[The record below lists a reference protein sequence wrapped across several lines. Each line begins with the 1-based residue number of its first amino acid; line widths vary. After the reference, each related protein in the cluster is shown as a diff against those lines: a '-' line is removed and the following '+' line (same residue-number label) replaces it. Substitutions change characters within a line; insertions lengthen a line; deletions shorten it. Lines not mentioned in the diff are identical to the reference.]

1 LGCGDLSPLWFR
13 AALAA
18 HLRKIWSRQVATEIS
33 AATGRRTPKFEG
45 VMMSSVQP
53 VEENTTRKY
62 QLLIDGQWVD
72 AASGK
77 TFTTPNPATGQTL
90 AEIAE
95 ADKEDID
102 RAVTAARKAF
112 EGKWSKVSARDRGR
126 MLYKLSQL
134 IEEHTPELAALE
146 TADNGKPIKES
157 TYVDLPQVAENFE
170 YFAGWATKI
179 EGETIP
185 VPGQMFNYT
194 LREPVGVCGQIIPWN
209 FPLLMAAW
217 KLAPALAAGNTIVL
231 KPAEQ
236 TPVNAMELGKL
247 IQEAGFPDGVV
258 NIVPGYGETAGAAL
272 ASHPG
277 IDKVA
282 FTGSTEVGKLIA
294 KAASDNLTTVSL
306 ELGGKAP
313 NIVFADADIEQAVN
327 GAMMGIFFN
336 QGQVCCAGSR
346 LFVQD
351 SVKDQFLD
359 RLKEKSAKIV
369 VGDPMDKGTH
379 MGPQVSQEQLNRVK
393 SYSDIA
399 RSEGATVVAG
409 GECPTLPGAFQN
421 GYFYQPTIFSDV
433 KNKMRI
439 AQEEIFGPV
448 VSVISF
454 ENEDDLI
461 KQANE
466 TIYGLSAG
474 IWTTNIT
481 RAHRFAKEIKA
492 GVIWINTYN
501 MFNAASPFGGYKQSG
516 YGREMGK
523 HALEMYTNV
532 KSVWVDLSGKPI
544 GWFGK

>member
-1 LGCGDLSPLWFR
+1 
-13 AALAA
+13 
-18 HLRKIWSRQVATEIS
+18 
-33 AATGRRTPKFEG
+33 
-45 VMMSSVQP
+45 MSSAQLAGTNSP
-53 VEENTTRKY
+53 RKY

-72 AASGK
+72 AESGK
-77 TFTTPNPATGQTL
+77 TFTTPNPSTGETL
-90 AEIAE
+90 AEVAE
-95 ADKEDID
+95 ADKADID
-102 RAVTAARKAF
+102 KAVKAARKAF
-112 EGKWSKVSARDRGR
+112 EGKWSKMSARDRGR
-126 MLYKLSQL
+126 LMYKLAQL
-134 IEEHTPELAALE
+134 IEEKTGELAALE

-217 KLAPALAAGNTIVL
+217 KLGPALAAGNTVVL

-236 TPVNAMELGKL
+236 TPVTAMELGKL
-247 IQEAGFPDGVV
+247 IQEAGFPEGVV

-282 FTGSTEVGKLIA
+282 FTGSTEVGKIIA
-294 KAASDNLTTVSL
+294 RTAADNLTKVSL

-313 NIVFADADIEQAVN
+313 NIVFADADIDQAVN

-351 SVKDQFLD
+351 SVKDEFLE

-369 VGDPMDKGTH
+369 VGNPMDQNTQ
-379 MGPQVSQEQLNRVK
+379 MGPQVSEEQLNRIK
-393 SYSDIA
+393 GYCDIA
-399 RSEGATVVAG
+399 LKEGASVVTG
-409 GECPTLPGAFQN
+409 GRPPQLDPEFQK
-421 GYFYQPTIFSDV
+421 GYFFQPTIFGEV
-433 KNKMRI
+433 TNQMRV

-448 VSVISF
+448 VSMLSF
-454 ENEDDLI
+454 KDEEDLI

-474 IWTTNIT
+474 IWTSNIT

>member
-1 LGCGDLSPLWFR
+1 
-13 AALAA
+13 
-18 HLRKIWSRQVATEIS
+18 
-33 AATGRRTPKFEG
+33 
-45 VMMSSVQP
+45 MSSVQP
-53 VEENTTRKY
+53 AETKTPRKY
-62 QLLIDGQWVD
+62 QLLIDGKWVD
-72 AASGK
+72 AESGK
-77 TFTTPNPATGQTL
+77 TFLTPNPATGETL
-90 AEIAE
+90 AEVAE
-95 ADKEDID
+95 ADKADID
-102 RAVTAARKAF
+102 KAVKAARRAF
-112 EGKWSKVSARDRGR
+112 EGKWSKISARDRGR

-134 IEEHTPELAALE
+134 IEENSAELAALE

-157 TYVDLPQVAENFE
+157 SYVDLPQVAENFE

-217 KLAPALAAGNTIVL
+217 KLAPALAAGNTVVL

-247 IQEAGFPDGVV
+247 IEQAGFPEGVV

-272 ASHPG
+272 AAHPG

-282 FTGSTEVGKLIA
+282 FTGSTEVGKLVA
-294 KAASDNLTTVSL
+294 KAAADNLSKVSL

-313 NIVFADADIEQAVN
+313 NIVFADADLEQAVN

-346 LFVQD
+346 LFVQED
-351 SVKDQFLD
+351 VN
-359 RLKEKSAKIV
+359 
-369 VGDPMDKGTH
+369 PMDKATH
-379 MGPQVSQEQLNRVK
+379 MGPQVSEEQLNRIKGYV
-393 SYSDIA
+393 DIA
-399 RSEGATVVAG
+399 QKEGATVVSG
-409 GECPTLPGAFQN
+409 GVSPKLEGAFQK
-421 GYFYQPTIFSDV
+421 GYFFQPTIFSDV
-433 KNKMRI
+433 KNQMRV

-448 VSVISF
+448 VSVIGF
-454 ENEDDLI
+454 RDEDDLI
-461 KQANE
+461 KQAND

-474 IWTTNIT
+474 LWTKDIT
-481 RAHRFAKEIKA
+481 RAHRFAKEIRA

-544 GWFGK
+544 GWFGN

>member
-1 LGCGDLSPLWFR
+1 
-13 AALAA
+13 
-18 HLRKIWSRQVATEIS
+18 
-33 AATGRRTPKFEG
+33 
-45 VMMSSVQP
+45 MSSTKQA
-53 VEENTTRKY
+53 EATSRNY
-62 QLLIDGQWVD
+62 QLFIDGQWVD
-72 AASGK
+72 AESGK
-77 TFTTPNPATGQTL
+77 TFTTPNPATGAPL
-90 AEIAE
+90 AEVAE
-95 ADKEDID
+95 ADKADID
-102 RAVTAARKAF
+102 KAVNAARRAF
-112 EGKWSKVSARDRGR
+112 EGKWSKMSARDRGR
-126 MLYKLSQL
+126 LLFKLALL
-134 IEEHTPELAALE
+134 IEERAKHLAELE
-146 TADNGKPIKES
+146 TADNGKPIRES
-157 TYVDLPQVAENFE
+157 LYVDLPQVAENFE

-185 VPGQMFNYT
+185 VPGKMFNYT

-217 KLAPALAAGNTIVL
+217 KLAPALAAGNTVVL

-236 TPVNAMELGKL
+236 TPVTAMELGKL
-247 IQEAGFPDGVV
+247 IEEAGFPEGVV

-277 IDKVA
+277 INKIA
-282 FTGSTEVGKLIA
+282 FTGSTEVGKIIA
-294 KAASDNLTTVSL
+294 RAAAENLTKVSL

-313 NIVFADADIEQAVN
+313 NIVFADADLEQAVN

-346 LFVQD
+346 LFVEEG
-351 SVKDQFLD
+351 VKEQFVD
-359 RLKEKSAKIV
+359 RLKEKASKIT
-369 VGDPMDKGTH
+369 VGNPMEQTTM
-379 MGPQVSQEQLNRVK
+379 MGPQVSLEQLNRIK
-393 SYSDIA
+393 SYMDIG
-399 RSEGATVVAG
+399 RGEGASIIAG
-409 GECPTLPGAFQN
+409 GEPPVLEDSFKN
-421 GYFYQPTIFSDV
+421 GYFFQPTILSDV
-433 KNKMRI
+433 KNQMRV

-448 VSVISF
+448 VSVITF
-454 ENEDDLI
+454 KDEDDLI

-474 IWTTNIT
+474 LWTRDIT

-492 GVIWINTYN
+492 GVVWINTYN

-523 HALEMYTNV
+523 HALELYTQV

>member
-1 LGCGDLSPLWFR
+1 
-13 AALAA
+13 
-18 HLRKIWSRQVATEIS
+18 
-33 AATGRRTPKFEG
+33 
-45 VMMSSVQP
+45 MSSTQP
-53 VEENTTRKY
+53 ASETPRKY
-62 QLLIDGQWVD
+62 QLFIDGKWVD
-72 AASGK
+72 AESGK
-77 TFTTPNPATGQTL
+77 TFTTPNPATGATL
-90 AEIAE
+90 AEVAE
-95 ADKEDID
+95 GDKADID
-102 RAVTAARKAF
+102 KAVAAARRAF
-112 EGKWSKVSARDRGR
+112 DGAWSKVSARDRGR
-126 MLYKLSQL
+126 MMYKLAQL
-134 IEEHTPELAALE
+134 IEAKTGELAALE
-146 TADNGKPIKES
+146 TADNGKPIRET
-157 TYVDLPQVAENFE
+157 TYVDIPQVVENFE

-236 TPVNAMELGKL
+236 TPVGAMELASL

-272 ASHPG
+272 ASHPD

-282 FTGSTEVGKLIA
+282 FTGSTEVGKIIA
-294 KAASDNLTTVSL
+294 KAAADNLTKVSL

-313 NIVFADADIEQAVN
+313 NIVFADADMEQAVN

-346 LFVQD
+346 LFVD
-351 SVKDQFLD
+351 ARVKDEFLE
-359 RLKEKSAKIV
+359 RFKERAGRV
-369 VGDPMDKGTH
+369 RVGDPMDTNTQ
-379 MGPQVSQEQLNRVK
+379 MGPQVSEEQLNRIKGYV
-393 SYSDIA
+393 DIA
-399 RSEGATVVAG
+399 KSEGAQVLSG
-409 GECPTLPGAFQN
+409 GCTPELEGDFQK
-421 GYFYQPTIFSDV
+421 GFFFQPTIFGDV
-433 KNKMRI
+433 KNSMRV

-448 VSVISF
+448 VSVITF
-454 ENEDDLI
+454 DGEEDLI

-466 TIYGLSAG
+466 VVYGLSAG
-474 IWTTNIT
+474 IWTKDIT
-481 RAHRFAKEIKA
+481 RAHRFAKAIKA
-492 GVIWINTYN
+492 GVVWINTYN

>member
-1 LGCGDLSPLWFR
+1 
-13 AALAA
+13 
-18 HLRKIWSRQVATEIS
+18 
-33 AATGRRTPKFEG
+33 
-45 VMMSSVQP
+45 MSSTQP
-53 VEENTTRKY
+53 ASETPRKY
-62 QLLIDGQWVD
+62 QLFIDGKWVD
-72 AASGK
+72 AESGK
-77 TFTTPNPATGQTL
+77 TFTTPNPATGATL
-90 AEIAE
+90 AEVAE
-95 ADKEDID
+95 GDKADID
-102 RAVTAARKAF
+102 KAVAAARRAF
-112 EGKWSKVSARDRGR
+112 EGKWSKISARDRGR
-126 MLYKLSQL
+126 MMYKLAQL
-134 IEEHTPELAALE
+134 IEAKTPELAALE
-146 TADNGKPIKES
+146 TADNGKPIRETS
-157 TYVDLPQVAENFE
+157 YVDLPQVVENFE

-185 VPGQMFNYT
+185 VPGEMFNYT

-236 TPVNAMELGKL
+236 TPVGAMELASL

-272 ASHPG
+272 ASHPD

-282 FTGSTEVGKLIA
+282 FTGSTEVGKIIA
-294 KAASDNLTTVSL
+294 KAAADNLTKVSL

-313 NIVFADADIEQAVN
+313 NIVFADADMEQAVN

-346 LFVQD
+346 LFVD
-351 SVKDQFLD
+351 ASVKDEFLE
-359 RLKEKSAKIV
+359 RFKERAGRV
-369 VGDPMDKGTH
+369 RVGDPMDTNTQ
-379 MGPQVSQEQLNRVK
+379 MGPQVSEEQLNRIKGYV
-393 SYSDIA
+393 DIA
-399 RSEGATVVAG
+399 KGEGAQVLSG
-409 GECPTLPGAFQN
+409 GCTPELEGDFQK
-421 GYFYQPTIFSDV
+421 GFFFQPTIFGDV
-433 KNKMRI
+433 TNSMRV

-448 VSVISF
+448 VSVITF
-454 ENEDDLI
+454 DGEEDLI

-466 TIYGLSAG
+466 VVYGLSAG
-474 IWTTNIT
+474 IWTKDIT
-481 RAHRFAKEIKA
+481 RAHRFAKAIKA
-492 GVIWINTYN
+492 GVVWINTYN

>member
-1 LGCGDLSPLWFR
+1 
-13 AALAA
+13 
-18 HLRKIWSRQVATEIS
+18 
-33 AATGRRTPKFEG
+33 
-45 VMMSSVQP
+45 MSSAKSASETP
-53 VEENTTRKY
+53 RKY
-62 QLLIDGQWVD
+62 QLFIDGKWVD
-72 AASGK
+72 AESGQ
-77 TFTTPNPATGQTL
+77 TFTTPNPATGATL
-90 AEIAE
+90 AEVAE
-95 ADKEDID
+95 GDKADID
-102 RAVTAARKAF
+102 KAVEAARRAL
-112 EGKWSKVSARDRGR
+112 EGPWSKVSARDRGR

-134 IEEHTPELAALE
+134 IEAKTPELAALE
-146 TADNGKPIKES
+146 TADNGKPIKETS
-157 TYVDLPQVAENFE
+157 YVDLPQVVENFE

-236 TPVNAMELGKL
+236 TPVGAMELASL

-258 NIVPGYGETAGAAL
+258 NVVPGYGETAGAAL

-282 FTGSTEVGKLIA
+282 FTGSTEVGKIIA
-294 KAASDNLTTVSL
+294 RAAADNLTKVSL

-327 GAMMGIFFN
+327 GAMMGIYFN

-346 LFVQD
+346 LFLD
-351 SVKDQFLD
+351 ARVKDEFLD
-359 RLKEKSAKIV
+359 RFKERAGRVK
-369 VGDPMDKGTH
+369 VGDPMDKDTQ
-379 MGPQVSQEQLNRVK
+379 MGPQVSEEQLDRIK
-393 SYSDIA
+393 SYVDIA
-399 RSEGATVVAG
+399 KGEGAQVLSG
-409 GECPTLPGAFQN
+409 GCPPQLEGDFQK
-421 GYFYQPTIFSDV
+421 GYFFQPTIFGDV
-433 KNKMRI
+433 QNSMRV

-448 VSVISF
+448 VSVLTF

-466 TIYGLSAG
+466 VVYGLSAG
-474 IWTTNIT
+474 IWTKDIT
-481 RAHRFAKEIKA
+481 RAHRFAKAVKA

-523 HALEMYTNV
+523 HALEMYTQV

-544 GWFGK
+544 GWFGN